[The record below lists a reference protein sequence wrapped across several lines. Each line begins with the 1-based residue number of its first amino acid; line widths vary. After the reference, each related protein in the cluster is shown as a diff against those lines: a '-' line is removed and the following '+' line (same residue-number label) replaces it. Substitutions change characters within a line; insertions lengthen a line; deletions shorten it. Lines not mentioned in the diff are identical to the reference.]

1 MNYKELK
8 ETFDTIAAA
17 KGNAKHPLI
26 IAALKKPDFIR
37 TIQYMFDT
45 RKTFNVSK
53 VPYSVPPLTEGQEEL
68 FTFLNYLNA
77 KGSANKKDKEILSK
91 IASKSP
97 DKYEIVS
104 KILSRKSHA
113 GFTNDTIN
121 KLAPGL
127 IPYFPYM
134 RCKGIA
140 HLDKIK
146 FPCFSQVKAD
156 GMYHEVVSGN
166 YRTRNG
172 NPLDFSLVPNTIN
185 LPGTFMGEVTMVE
198 EDGITVMNRRDS
210 NAIVNK
216 AQRSELSQEEANRI
230 RFVYWDIKSE
240 KLEGATYI
248 NRFNLLG
255 RYKVPLIECKVVNNM
270 EEAWDHYDDVR
281 SRGLEG
287 TILKNLD
294 GLWRDGDSPDQIK
307 LKANLTTEL
316 YVYGIVPGKA
326 GHKYE
331 GMIGSLKCKSSCGMV
346 DTDVG
351 MGLSDADRAKEDWE
365 GSIVEIKF
373 NEVSKSKVKDTYA
386 LSHARLVERRT
397 DKTEADDLQYI
408 LNLKEAKR
416 K

>member
-8 ETFDTIAAA
+8 ETFDTIAAT

-26 IAALKKPDFIR
+26 IAALKKPGFIR

-53 VPYSVPPLTEGQEEL
+53 VQYVDSSLDQDL
-68 FTFLNYLNA
+68 FEFLDYLNA
-77 KGSANKKDKEILSK
+77 KGSANKKDKDILAK

-97 DKYEIVS
+97 EKYEIVS

-146 FPCFSQVKAD
+146 FPAISNLKAD

-185 LPGTFMGEVTMVE
+185 LQGTFMGEVTMVE
-198 EDGITVMNRRDS
+198 EDGVTVMNRRDS

-216 AQRSELSQEEANRI
+216 AQRSELSQDEANRI

-240 KLEGATYI
+240 KLEEATYI

-307 LKANLTTEL
+307 LKADLTTEL
-316 YVYGIVPGKA
+316 HVYGVVPGKD
-326 GHKYE
+326 KYE
-331 GMIGSLKCKSSCGMV
+331 GMVGSLKCKSSCGMV

-351 MGLSDADRAKEDWE
+351 MGLSDEDRGKEDWE